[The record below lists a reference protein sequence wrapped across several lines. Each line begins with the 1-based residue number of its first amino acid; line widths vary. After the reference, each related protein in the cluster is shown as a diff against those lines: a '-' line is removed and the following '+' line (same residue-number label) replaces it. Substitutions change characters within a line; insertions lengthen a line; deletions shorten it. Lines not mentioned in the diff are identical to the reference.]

1 MNTVDGSPNKLALW
15 TTTYLAYFCCQKYW
29 STWVHRTHAPWHSPG
44 LNSTSSFKRVS
55 SRSSMFSTRRGTTSF
70 CNVTEATVATP
81 ELGLEG
87 RITFPVLPN
96 RSMSTYKCVGGGS
109 VWGDIWGEGGREFLR
124 LDETITTPAMDMKLN
139 KHQHS
144 QTCLPEHQ

>member
-1 MNTVDGSPNKLALW
+1 MGKKDWRINTVD
-15 TTTYLAYFCCQKYW
+15 W
-29 STWVHRTHAPWHSPG
+29 STRYVNHHLPGILLLPEVLVNSGTTMHREGPITYCALEQASDLHRAHAPWHSPG

-55 SRSSMFSTRRGTTSF
+55 SRSSMFNTRRGTTSF

-109 VWGDIWGEGGREFLR
+109 VWGDIGGKGKGFLKTR
-124 LDETITTPAMDMKLN
+124 
-139 KHQHS
+139 
-144 QTCLPEHQ
+144 